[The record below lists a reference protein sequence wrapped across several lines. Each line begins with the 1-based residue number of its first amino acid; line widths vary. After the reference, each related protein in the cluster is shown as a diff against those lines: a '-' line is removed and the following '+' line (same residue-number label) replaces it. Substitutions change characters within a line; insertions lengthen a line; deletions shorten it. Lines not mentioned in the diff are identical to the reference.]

1 MKIQSTIIACVI
13 GSLLYSAQE
22 LQVPALIPYPQQL
35 ERTAGNFS
43 LNNNTITYSLEA
55 RLPWK
60 RAEDFINQ
68 SLFSSS
74 VTRKK
79 SSSAE
84 SDLRI
89 KIQQDLK
96 PEAYKLQITNSKI
109 EISASAEAGAL
120 YALQTLQQLYQL
132 SGNTKIPALTI
143 QDNPAYS
150 WRGAELDVAR
160 HFFSKEYLYKFIDL
174 LASYKFNKLHL
185 HLTDD
190 QGWRIEIKKYP
201 KLTQQG
207 AWRQFNNQD
216 LACLEKAKENPD
228 FELPKEHLR
237 TLNGKQEYGGYYT
250 QKDIKD
256 IIAYATSRNIEVI
269 PEIDMPGHMMVATNA
284 YPELLLDG
292 ATSGWGKQF
301 SVPINP
307 CKESSYQFVE
317 DVLKEVI
324 DLFPSRYIHI
334 GADEVE
340 QTSWSKSTRC
350 QNLMQQEK
358 LNSLHDLQ
366 SYFVKR
372 VNKYIQSKG
381 KTAIG
386 WDEILEGPSD
396 PSMTVMYWR
405 GWKKNAPL
413 EAVNRNHP
421 LIMSPTNPLYF
432 DYLPNSSTLESVY
445 NMSVIPSDIP
455 QEKRNLIIGA
465 QANMWSEMIPSRER
479 LEFMILPRLTAL
491 AERVW
496 TDNNLYS
503 SYQQRVIQHYN
514 LWDKKDYRYRMPD
527 LSGFADEQV
536 IVDGQS
542 VLKINNPLTTSK
554 IHYTTDGSLPTIS
567 SPVLQNSLTIREPA
581 KIRFATI
588 SSSGAKSELYQVQI
602 KQSKWHPAIKAKSA
616 TPGLN
621 ATFFSGV
628 FPNTKGIKGEI
639 IKNEII
645 SNVKLSDT
653 IKMPAFGT
661 KIKGMIRVPEKGIYN
676 FYFTCDDGGVLKI
689 ADQLVV
695 DNDGQHAPVMKSG
708 QIALEAGYHPID
720 VDFIEAGGGFTLKL
734 YYSVNNSEPQPIP
747 DSWFYH

>member
-22 LQVPALIPYPQQL
+22 LQIPALIPYPQQL

-43 LNNNTITYSLEA
+43 LNNNTITYLLEA

-60 RAEDFINQ
+60 RTEDFINQ

-96 PEAYKLQITNSKI
+96 PEAYKLQITNNRI

-542 VLKINNPLTTSK
+542 VLKI
-554 IHYTTDGSLPTIS
+554 
-567 SPVLQNSLTIREPA
+567 
-581 KIRFATI
+581 
-588 SSSGAKSELYQVQI
+588 
-602 KQSKWHPAIKAKSA
+602 
-616 TPGLN
+616 
-621 ATFFSGV
+621 
-628 FPNTKGIKGEI
+628 
-639 IKNEII
+639 
-645 SNVKLSDT
+645 
-653 IKMPAFGT
+653 
-661 KIKGMIRVPEKGIYN
+661 
-676 FYFTCDDGGVLKI
+676 
-689 ADQLVV
+689 
-695 DNDGQHAPVMKSG
+695 
-708 QIALEAGYHPID
+708 
-720 VDFIEAGGGFTLKL
+720 
-734 YYSVNNSEPQPIP
+734 
-747 DSWFYH
+747 

>member
-1 MKIQSTIIACVI
+1 MKIQSTIIACI
-13 GSLLYSAQE
+13 MGSSFFSAQE

-43 LNNNTITYSLEA
+43 LNNNTISYSVETKQ
-55 RLPWK
+55 PWK
-60 RAEDFINQ
+60 QVEDFINQ

-74 VTRKK
+74 LTRKK
-79 SSSAE
+79 SSSVE
-84 SDLRI
+84 SGLRI

-96 PEAYKLQITNSKI
+96 PEAYKLQITNNRI

-120 YALQTLQQLYQL
+120 YALQTLQQLYLL
-132 SGNTKIPALTI
+132 SGGTKLPALTI
-143 QDNPAYS
+143 QDNPSYS

-228 FELPKEHLR
+228 FELPKEHLL

-256 IIAYATSRNIEVI
+256 IITYATSRNIEVI
-269 PEIDMPGHMMVATNA
+269 PEIDMPGHMMVATTA

-405 GWKKNAPL
+405 GWKKMHHL
-413 EAVNRNHP
+413 
-421 LIMSPTNPLYF
+421 
-432 DYLPNSSTLESVY
+432 
-445 NMSVIPSDIP
+445 
-455 QEKRNLIIGA
+455 KR
-465 QANMWSEMIPSRER
+465 
-479 LEFMILPRLTAL
+479 
-491 AERVW
+491 
-496 TDNNLYS
+496 
-503 SYQQRVIQHYN
+503 
-514 LWDKKDYRYRMPD
+514 
-527 LSGFADEQV
+527 
-536 IVDGQS
+536 
-542 VLKINNPLTTSK
+542 
-554 IHYTTDGSLPTIS
+554 
-567 SPVLQNSLTIREPA
+567 
-581 KIRFATI
+581 
-588 SSSGAKSELYQVQI
+588 
-602 KQSKWHPAIKAKSA
+602 
-616 TPGLN
+616 
-621 ATFFSGV
+621 
-628 FPNTKGIKGEI
+628 
-639 IKNEII
+639 
-645 SNVKLSDT
+645 
-653 IKMPAFGT
+653 
-661 KIKGMIRVPEKGIYN
+661 
-676 FYFTCDDGGVLKI
+676 
-689 ADQLVV
+689 
-695 DNDGQHAPVMKSG
+695 
-708 QIALEAGYHPID
+708 
-720 VDFIEAGGGFTLKL
+720 
-734 YYSVNNSEPQPIP
+734 
-747 DSWFYH
+747 